1 MSMKPNQ
8 WIKFKLS
15 KPWGY
20 YPPDVDKTID
30 QYEATLGKL
39 NQTLAEQV
47 QLSMRLKERI
57 KTLEDELRAM
67 HIEMSSIELPDAD
80 ELAESVVLQDFRNYP
95 NGNAGPV
102 SSDGPHHHDSGGI
115 VQIQV
120 GEDDKELADTTQSMY
135 EEDDETE
142 SSHAKEL
149 PKKLQFK
156 IEHNDDGFH
165 IVT

>member
-1 MSMKPNQ
+1 MGMKPNQ

-15 KPWGY
+15 KPYGY

-47 QLSMRLKERI
+47 QLSIRLKERI

-67 HIEMSSIELPDAD
+67 HIEMSSIELQDAD
-80 ELAESVVLQDFRNYP
+80 ELAESVVLQDFRN
-95 NGNAGPV
+95 GNAGPV
-102 SSDGPHHHDSGGI
+102 SSDVPHSGGI
-115 VQIQV
+115 VQIQI
-120 GEDDKELADTTQSMY
+120 GEDDKELASTMY
-135 EEDDETE
+135 EEDDEVE
-142 SSHAKEL
+142 SSKL
-149 PKKLQFK
+149 PHKLQFK
-156 IEHNDDGFH
+156 TKHDDEDGFH